1 MKAFIEGNPEINHTC
16 LKRIELVI
24 DKDSIIIDLDS
35 IREFTQDVVNLYYH
49 SLCKSKMTIKE
60 RNAALEEV
68 MDMVSDA
75 TGYDLVEEYTTTLET
90 QNETIEGLHDEIR
103 DMMEG

>member
-1 MKAFIEGNPEINHTC
+1 MKLIAEGTPEVKLIC
-16 LKRIELVI
+16 KERIEI
-24 DKDSIIIDLDS
+24 SIGGDSILLDVDNVKD
-35 IREFTQDVVNLYYH
+35 FTEQIVSMYH
-49 SLCKSKMTIKE
+49 EYLGGGEKTVE
-60 RNAALEEV
+60 TV